1 MNKREVGMKKKAKR
15 RVDERA
21 NAKEGE
27 LAEAAL
33 ERASGGTTATDDLNQ
48 LNFRVQTF
56 AQDQANATSTANSI
70 MKKASDTQKSIINN
84 LK

>member
-15 RVDERA
+15 RVDER
-21 NAKEGE
+21 AKEGE

-56 AQDQANATSTANSI
+56 VQDQANATSTANSI